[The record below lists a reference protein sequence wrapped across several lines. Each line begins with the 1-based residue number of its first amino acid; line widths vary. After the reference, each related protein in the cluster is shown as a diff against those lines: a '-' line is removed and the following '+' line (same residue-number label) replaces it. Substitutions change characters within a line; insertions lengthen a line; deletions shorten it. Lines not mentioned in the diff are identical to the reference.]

1 MFRTDRCLLALGLC
15 ASFAAACGDDDG
27 DVTNTAGTGG
37 GGSGGVAGSAGR
49 GGTGGAAGAAG
60 RGGTGGGG
68 AGNSAGTGGGGSGGG
83 STGGT
88 AGTGGTGGSGDT
100 PDAGPDADILSDAG
114 GDSGLNGNC
123 PSFATEAANIQGAAG
138 QSIVISRVEFDNGGA
153 RVTFR
158 GVGAGDFDFDFRS
171 VCVGPDVPGD
181 CGVFEDGFDAT
192 EPFAV
197 GEELSVSVPDLSP
210 TGGELAVTN
219 NDGANLILFAYIA
232 WGAASGSALEDAA
245 VASTVWSTDEFVA
258 VGANNTIY
266 GNGDADTADGYG
278 VCTGDGDTLGD

>member
-1 MFRTDRCLLALGLC
+1 MSRTAGCLLALGLC
-15 ASFAAACGDDDG
+15 ASFAAACGDDDS

-37 GGSGGVAGSAGR
+37 GGSGGAAGSAGR
-49 GGTGGAAGAAG
+49 GNTGGSAGTAG
-60 RGGTGGGG
+60 RSGTGGGG
-68 AGNSAGTGGGGSGGG
+68 AGGTAGTSGGG
-83 STGGT
+83 ASGGGAGGT

-100 PDAGPDADILSDAG
+100 PDAGLDSGILSDAG

-123 PSFATEAANIQGAAG
+123 PSFATEAAGIVAAAG
-138 QSIVISRVEFDNGGA
+138 QNIVISRVEFDTGGA

-158 GVGAGDFDFDFRS
+158 GVGAGDFDFSFRS

-181 CGVFEDGFDAT
+181 CGVFEEGFDAT

-210 TGGELAVTN
+210 AGGELAVTN
-219 NDGANLILFAYIA
+219 NDPNNLILFAYVA

-245 VASTVWSTDEFVA
+245 LNSSVWSVDEFIV

-266 GNGDADTADGYG
+266 GNGQADEAAGYG